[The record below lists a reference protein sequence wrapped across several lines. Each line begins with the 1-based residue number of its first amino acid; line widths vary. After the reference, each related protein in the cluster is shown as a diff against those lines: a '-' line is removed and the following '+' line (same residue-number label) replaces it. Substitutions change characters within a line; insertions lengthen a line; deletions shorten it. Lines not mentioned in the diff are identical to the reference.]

1 MRAFA
6 RQAPC
11 CYPWPVQEASLYNPT
26 DPGVRLL
33 ARAVQDQG
41 VPPRRVALVYC
52 GPLPGLGPG
61 ATRWAIDVREQDRDN
76 PAIVAAP
83 AEVPSESRFDAAV
96 VWPRAHLG
104 KDFSESCIAL
114 AGSVLAPGGRLYCA
128 VRKDKGGASL
138 ARTIAELCGSVETA
152 ERDRGY
158 HLYVAEKTDR
168 FDAAAAR
175 ALIETRYEIAEPLL
189 GETPLVSAPGVF
201 SRKRLDDGTRAL
213 LQALQAAKL
222 PAPKRVIDLGA
233 GLGPLGLWAARTW
246 PEVHVLAVES
256 NAIAARLVRENAERL
271 GCSGRVEVL
280 LSDGL
285 PAEHPRRGGVDLA
298 LVNPPTHAPPEAF
311 AELVKPLSM
320 WLRSGGEAWFVV
332 NRSGRLLQILK
343 EARAEVDV
351 REVPGFFVVRARW
364 G

>member
-1 MRAFA
+1 
-6 RQAPC
+6 
-11 CYPWPVQEASLYNPT
+11 VQEASLYNPT

-33 ARAVQDQG
+33 ARAVQG

-61 ATRWAIDVREQDRDN
+61 ATRWAIDVREQDAEH

-83 AEVPSESRFDAAV
+83 AEVPIDQRFDAAV

-104 KDFSESCIAL
+104 KDFSEACIAL

-128 VRKDKGGASL
+128 VRKDKGGPSL

-158 HLYVAEKTDR
+158 HLYVAEKTAR
-168 FDAAAAR
+168 FDEAAAR
-175 ALIETRYEIAEPLL
+175 AAIHARYEIAEPLL
-189 GETPLVSAPGVF
+189 GETPLLSAPGVF
-201 SRKRLDDGTRAL
+201 SRKRLDDGSRAL
-213 LQALQAAKL
+213 LQALQAARL
-222 PAPKRVIDLGA
+222 PAPRRVIDLGA

-271 GCSGRVEVL
+271 GCAGRVEAL

-285 PAEHPRRGGVDLA
+285 PAAHPSRGGFDLA

-311 AELVKPLSM
+311 AALVSPLAS
-320 WLRSGGEAWFVV
+320 WLRPGAEAWFVV
-332 NRSGRLLQILK
+332 NRSGRLLQILQ
-343 EARAEVDV
+343 ESRASVDA
-351 REVPGFFVVRARW
+351 REVPGFWIVRARW